1 MSTRSKASPPVIL
14 KPPAPLSRKL
24 LQSNSHSIRQAPVA
38 RNPGLR
44 LTSLPS
50 ADHRT
55 SSGLLVG
62 PNDVGGGPVVVGAA
76 VEVEGA
82 VVVVAGGSTAWSPRQ
97 PTRAVTAAS
106 PMTPASR
113 TDQRR

>member
-1 MSTRSKASPPVIL
+1 MSTRRKASPPVIL
-14 KPPAPLSRKL
+14 NPPPPRFLKL
-24 LQSNSHSIRQAPVA
+24 PQSNSHSIRQAPVA

-62 PNDVGGGPVVVGAA
+62 PNDVCGGLVVVGAA
-76 VEVEGA
+76 IEVGGA
-82 VVVVAGGSTAWSPRQ
+82 VVVVAGVATFWSPRQ
-97 PTRAVTAAS
+97 PNRAVTAAS
-106 PMTPASR
+106 PMMPAS
-113 TDQRR
+113 